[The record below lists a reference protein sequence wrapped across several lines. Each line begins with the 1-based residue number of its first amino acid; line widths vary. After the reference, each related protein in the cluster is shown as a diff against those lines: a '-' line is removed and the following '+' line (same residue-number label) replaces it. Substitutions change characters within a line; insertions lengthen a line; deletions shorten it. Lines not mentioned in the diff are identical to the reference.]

1 MYTRS
6 VRALYLRLIVQSD
19 DGYMYTAIHFSF
31 IISFFLRYYM
41 FMYHISVNVAYDN
54 INLIFLIN
62 KKDCR
67 QMTCVLE
74 FLTFGRISLV

>member
-19 DGYMYTAIHFSF
+19 DGYMYTATRFSF

-41 FMYHISVNVAYDN
+41 YMYHISVKVAYDN